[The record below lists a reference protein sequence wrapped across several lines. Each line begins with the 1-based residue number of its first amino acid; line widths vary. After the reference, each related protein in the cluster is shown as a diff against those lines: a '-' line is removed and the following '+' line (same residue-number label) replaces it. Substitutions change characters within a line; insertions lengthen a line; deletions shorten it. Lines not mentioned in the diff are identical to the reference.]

1 VQREDDRM
9 RDPHIVRDTSE
20 RRGGAILCTGPTA
33 TALTPAKCD
42 GGASMLPKGYH
53 QPAGS
58 AQLRRVYTSM
68 GFSIVV
74 RIVPDGVSTKR
85 PSDCG
90 ATFTDIETILASAL
104 EKIVDR
110 FRGAVLVTVPQ
121 ATPTEIVLRAGPLEL
136 NLLERTAKR
145 GDRQIELLPRELR
158 LLRYMM
164 EHSNQLLARARLMQ
178 EAWNYNSFHKQILL
192 TFTWVDFGAE

>member
-1 VQREDDRM
+1 
-9 RDPHIVRDTSE
+9 
-20 RRGGAILCTGPTA
+20 
-33 TALTPAKCD
+33 
-42 GGASMLPKGYH
+42 
-53 QPAGS
+53 
-58 AQLRRVYTSM
+58 
-68 GFSIVV
+68 
-74 RIVPDGVSTKR
+74 
-85 PSDCG
+85 
-90 ATFTDIETILASAL
+90 
-104 EKIVDR
+104 
-110 FRGAVLVTVPQ
+110 VLVTVPQ